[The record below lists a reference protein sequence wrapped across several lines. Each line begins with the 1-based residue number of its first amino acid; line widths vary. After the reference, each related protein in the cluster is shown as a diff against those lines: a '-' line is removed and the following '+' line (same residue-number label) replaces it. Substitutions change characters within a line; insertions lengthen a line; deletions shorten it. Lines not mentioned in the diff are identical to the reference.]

1 MKLFIIICKDN
12 ANERR
17 ISSLLEY
24 FAECSLSSAKI
35 MQIRELTDSLSRFL
49 CKSNK
54 HKRKRNKRAKDNT
67 LSLALT
73 LLYFI
78 QVSQVRELT
87 EVKEVITPYGRS
99 GSEETLVKA
108 EMRVL

>member
-1 MKLFIIICKDN
+1 MIIEVFIITCKDN

-24 FAECSLSSAKI
+24 YTECSLSSAKI
-35 MQIRELTDSLSRFL
+35 IQIRELTDSLSRFL

-73 LLYFI
+73 LLYF
-78 QVSQVRELT
+78 SSNYLL
-87 EVKEVITPYGRS
+87 K
-99 GSEETLVKA
+99 
-108 EMRVL
+108 